1 MYNPPHFRMEDRAEQ
16 RAFMDAHPLAQLI
29 TETPAGITANPV
41 PLLYRPTPEPLGAL
55 RGHLARANPQ
65 WGESLLD
72 RPALAIFQ
80 GPHAYVSPS
89 WYPEKAATGRVVPTW
104 NYSVLHIYGRLS
116 IHDDVAWLRAFLKDL
131 TARHE
136 GGRNQPWAITDA
148 PADYIERQLKG
159 IVGFEM
165 TIERIEAKA
174 KLSQNRN
181 EADRSGVVT
190 GLRNEAD
197 PLAQATGK
205 QIAETLARSP
215 ER

>member
-1 MYNPPHFRMEDRAEQ
+1 MYNPPHFRMEDRDQ
-16 RAFMDAHPLAQLI
+16 QHAFMDAHPLAQLV
-29 TETPAGITANPV
+29 TETDSGIAANAV
-41 PLLYRPTPEPLGAL
+41 PLLYRPSPEGPDTL
-55 RGHLARANPQ
+55 RGHLARANSQ
-65 WGESLLD
+65 WRDSRFD

-89 WYPEKAATGRVVPTW
+89 WYAEKAATGRVVPTW
-104 NYSVLHIYGRLS
+104 NYSVLHVYGRLA
-116 IHDDVAWLRAFLKDL
+116 IHDDVAWLRAFLTEL

-136 GGRNQPWAITDA
+136 SGRNPPWAITDA

-190 GLRNEAD
+190 GLRKEVD
-197 PLAQATGK
+197 PLAQATGE
-205 QIAETLARSP
+205 QVAETL
-215 ER
+215 ERPRG

>member
-1 MYNPPHFRMEDRAEQ
+1 MYNPPHFRIEERDQ
-16 RAFMDAHPLAQLI
+16 QHAFMAAHPLTQLV
-29 TETPAGITANPV
+29 TETEAGIVANPV
-41 PLLYRPTPEPLGAL
+41 PLLHRPSPEPLGTL

-65 WGESLLD
+65 WRDSRLD

-89 WYPEKAATGRVVPTW
+89 WYAEKAATGRVVPTW
-104 NYSVLHIYGRLS
+104 NYSVLHVYGRLA
-116 IHDDVAWLRAFLKDL
+116 IHDDPAWLRAFLTDL

-136 GGRNQPWAITDA
+136 SGRNPPWAITDA

-174 KLSQNRN
+174 KLSQNRS
-181 EADRSGVVT
+181 EADRNGVIA

-197 PLAQATGK
+197 PLAQTTGE
-205 QIAETLARSP
+205 QVAESLGRS
-215 ER
+215 RR